1 MSKVHPLFV
10 LLVMFCSSLAFVTL
24 NVAAQPDLPVTHEI
38 YSWDHDGKARAFIH
52 IDLPERFDDVEAAT
66 IIRVECGDGTVCYH
80 GLLSVVQTENQ
91 GAIGTFS
98 LQLSPGVNVL
108 NMYATASDGHGGA
121 VTHAVERFRIAVPEP
136 RPLEVEFDGYRISG
150 KNADRTVNATLEFTL
165 RRPDAWPMPAIRVSL
180 QCQGSVS
187 CDEEYVLIPD
197 WSALSLELGRD
208 ESVTEHRW
216 RASINNLPTV
226 PIELNATFDVLAGN
240 WSGPARSAVL
250 RTITVPTDESPDAK
264 VNWRVEEADVRG
276 YYMDGTARVDLS
288 LTADVHNHRHSGES
302 RNPEGRGNGE
312 ARVTSV
318 CLFADEKRGEECQTL
333 PDTTTALMIG
343 MGVGSAG
350 ASLAVPGLRLP
361 PGDNVLLVNAG
372 DASDHIIVSVDERI
386 VMSRDMWDCFTD
398 TTGIPRITPP
408 YDFDTC
414 SGFTGPRVRRWA
426 LDTVNVYREGDEDY
440 VVVFDDALDV
450 MADITGIEYVIV
462 DDVGSAHVEAYL
474 GHEGNERVNDE
485 LGEHCSQWHCVHSF
499 SSTYAHDTVDG
510 AIISYLHRGELGSG
524 EGTRAQRYYR
534 SEITDYT
541 KQALLPVGLQI
552 RPFLQGLRDPTTHL
566 RPHDVPMYRLI
577 YSPKAVPGMLFDDLQ
592 DLVVF
597 EDETLDYEPSLP
609 PADLVAFKILAEYF
623 RAGSISV
630 DMIGSD
636 LRGAAII
643 PGTRLMAQFGDY
655 SAYESR
661 HIKFSTES
669 WSGIIF
675 GFDDE
680 SWSSAG
686 GRWTMSDGHTGRGRR
701 YRDELKFD
709 FPLAD
714 PTRLIF
720 TELFATYSSQ
730 LAVNAQSQYVYVTEI
745 QDVNTR
751 WPKPNIEIV
760 IDPETYRM
768 VSYTLEWHFDAE
780 DNVRLP
786 YRVEAEVVEYGAE
799 IEIPEEVREGS
810 AYLANPE

>member
-150 KNADRTVNATLEFTL
+150 KNPDHTVNATLEFTL

-226 PIELNATFDVLAGN
+226 PIRLDATFDVLAGV
-240 WSGPARSAVL
+240 WSGPSRSAVR

-264 VNWRVEEADVRG
+264 VNWRVEEADVQG

-288 LTADVHNHRHSGES
+288 LKAVPIRSAS
-302 RNPEGRGNGE
+302 RVE

-318 CLFADEKRGEECQTL
+318 CPIEDETNVKDCQTL
-333 PDTTTALMIG
+333 AKPIVVT
-343 MGVGSAG
+343 VGSTG

-372 DASDHIIVSVDERI
+372 DASDHIIVSVAERI
-386 VMSRDMWDCFTD
+386 VMSRDMWNCFLD
-398 TTGIPRITPP
+398 TNSTTKIAQLFGSA
-408 YDFDTC
+408 TC
-414 SGFTGPRVRRWA
+414 GGFSGARVRKWT
-426 LDTVNVYREGDEDY
+426 LDTVNVYREGDAIY
-440 VVVFDDALDV
+440 VAMFDRALKS
-450 MADITGIEYVIV
+450 MEEITGIGYEIV
-462 DDVGSAHVEAYL
+462 EDIESAHIEAYVGHFGHARVHEQL
-474 GHEGNERVNDE
+474 GDFCNRVI
-485 LGEHCSQWHCVHSF
+485 HCSHSY
-499 SSTYAHDTVDG
+499 SSTNARHTVDR
-510 AIISYLHRGELGSG
+510 AIISVVYVADLPLGESNPREESLKWL
-524 EGTRAQRYYR
+524 
-534 SEITDYT
+534 ITDQL
-541 KQALLPVGLQI
+541 KQALIPVGRVS
-552 RPFLQGLRDPTTHL
+552 RPFLPRLRDPITNL
-566 RPHDVPMYRLI
+566 RRHDIPMYRLI
-577 YSPKAVPGMLFDDLQ
+577 YSPKAVPGTMFEDLR
-592 DLVVF
+592 DLVEF
-597 EDETLDYEPSLP
+597 DDETLDYSPSLP
-609 PADLVAFKILAEYF
+609 PGDLIIHKMTLDYF
-623 RAGSISV
+623 EAGSISV
-630 DMIGSD
+630 NMIGKD
-636 LRGAAII
+636 LRGAASE
-643 PGTRLMAQFGDY
+643 PGTRLTVQYSDY
-655 SAYESR
+655 SAQESR
-661 HIKFSTES
+661 IIKFSTDN
-669 WSGIIF
+669 WSSIIF
-675 GFDDE
+675 GFDQE

-686 GRWTMSDGHTGRGRR
+686 GRWTMSDEHTGRGRR
-701 YRDELKFD
+701 YRDVLKFD

-714 PTRLIF
+714 PTRMVYREIRSAY
-720 TELFATYSSQ
+720 ESD
-730 LAVNAQSQYVYVTEI
+730 LAVNAQSQFVYRATVPGY
-745 QDVNTR
+745 NSR

>member
-1 MSKVHPLFV
+1 MTNFHLFV
-10 LLVMFCSSLAFVTL
+10 AFLAIFFISMAALSSDAV
-24 NVAAQPDLPVTHEI
+24 AQPNLPVTHEI
-38 YSWDHDGKARAFIH
+38 YSWDNDGRARAFVH
-52 IDLPERFDDVEAAT
+52 VNLPERFEDVEAAT
-66 IIRVECGDGTVCYH
+66 IVRVECGDRTVCYH
-80 GLLSVVQTENQ
+80 GLLSVVRTENQ

-108 NMYATASDGHGGA
+108 NIFGTASDGQGGA
-121 VTHAVERFRIAVPEP
+121 VTHTVERFRIAVPRP
-136 RPLEVEFDGYRISG
+136 RPLEVEFDGYRISA
-150 KNADRTVNATLEFTL
+150 KNQDHTVNAILDFTL

-180 QCQGSVS
+180 LCSSGVS
-187 CDEEYVLIPD
+187 CEEEHLVIPG
-197 WSALSLELGRD
+197 WSALNLD
-208 ESVTEHRW
+208 PDNDASVTEHGW
-216 RASINNLPTV
+216 RVSIKNLPTV
-226 PIELNATFDVLAGN
+226 PFQLDAIFDVLAGN
-240 WSGPARSAVL
+240 WSGPSRTTVLETIAVA
-250 RTITVPTDESPDAK
+250 TDESPDSI
-264 VNWRVEEADVRG
+264 VNWRVENTNVQG

-288 LTADVHNHRHSGES
+288 LTAEPVSSGS
-302 RNPEGRGNGE
+302 PVE
-312 ARVTSV
+312 ARVSSV
-318 CLFADEKRGEECQTL
+318 CLLADEMRGQECQALTN
-333 PDTTTALMIG
+333 TSALM
-343 MGVGSAG
+343 VGSAG
-350 ASLAVPGLRLP
+350 ASLVLPGLRLP

-398 TTGIPRITPP
+398 TTGIPRISEPF
-408 YDFDTC
+408 DFDTC

-474 GHEGNERVNDE
+474 GHEGNQRVNDQ
-485 LGEHCSQWHCVHSF
+485 LGEHCSRQHCVHSF
-499 SSTYAHDTVDG
+499 SSTYAHNTVDG
-510 AIISYLHRGELGSG
+510 AIISYLHSGEVELG
-524 EGTRAQRYYR
+524 EGTRVEESLR
-534 SEITDYT
+534 SVITHYT
-541 KQALLPVGLQI
+541 KQALLPVGHHI
-552 RPFLQGLRDPTTHL
+552 RPFLQGLLDPSTHL

-577 YSPKAVPGMLFDDLQ
+577 YSPKAVPGMLFDDLL

-630 DMIGSD
+630 NMIGSE

-643 PGTRLMAQFGDY
+643 PGTRLTAQFGDY

-669 WSGIIF
+669 WSSIIF

-720 TELFATYSSQ
+720 AELFATYSSQ
-730 LAVNAQSQYVYVTEI
+730 IAVNAQSQYVYKAEI

-780 DNVRLP
+780 DGVRLP

-810 AYLANPE
+810 AYLANLE